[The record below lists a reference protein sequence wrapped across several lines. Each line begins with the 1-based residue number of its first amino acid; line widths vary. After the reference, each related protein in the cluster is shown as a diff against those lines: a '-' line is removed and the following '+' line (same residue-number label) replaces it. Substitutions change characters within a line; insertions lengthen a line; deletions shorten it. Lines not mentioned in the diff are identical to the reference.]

1 MKTKAKVLTL
11 ITGSML
17 ATSVGFAAPLND
29 LAPGEA
35 TMGYSYYGMSH
46 DTDNKSFYI
55 EGAIS
60 DKLTIG
66 FEHSNYSF
74 SDYDDDGVNTNDVYA
89 QYKLDP
95 NVRLILGNRNYD
107 YGNQSNKMFYGVGIT
122 TNLAPRLNGYA
133 SVITN
138 NYTTEWQ
145 AGANYQL
152 NQNLSL
158 NVAYKNNKDDG
169 DYTYDG
175 LGVGLNYKF

>member
-35 TMGYSYYGMSH
+35 TMGYSHYSMSH
-46 DTDNKSFYI
+46 STDDNSFYA
-55 EGAIS
+55 EGAVS
-60 DKLTIG
+60 DKFIIG
-66 FEHSNYSF
+66 FERNNYS
-74 SDYDDDGVNTNDVYA
+74 DDFNDDWKTTDIYA

-95 NVRLILGNRNYD
+95 NVRLILGDRNYD
-107 YGNQSNKMFYGVGIT
+107 YGNKSDKVFYGVGIT

-152 NQNLSL
+152 SENLAL
-158 NVAYKNNKDDG
+158 NVGYKNNKDD
-169 DYTYDG
+169 DWDTYDG